1 MPRDRAVPTT
11 DSIDRIAKRT
21 EDKAM
26 YEPREKANRDQQWIL
41 NVVRREGLE
50 AGELQAQLRK
60 RMT

>member
-1 MPRDRAVPTT
+1 
-11 DSIDRIAKRT
+11 
-21 EDKAM
+21 M

-41 NVVRREGLE
+41 NAARREGHE

>member
-1 MPRDRAVPTT
+1 
-11 DSIDRIAKRT
+11 
-21 EDKAM
+21 M